1 MHVENGDGRN
11 MNKEKIEEIKETMKA
26 YQQAHNWLMELSKD
40 PLDGWA
46 TRRLKEIEEDEEK
59 NSKSN

>member
-1 MHVENGDGRN
+1 